1 LNDRPDNDRPDNDR
15 PDEVQVLLERAGRA
29 EAEGRTAEALDAYE
43 AAFEASDRNPAL
55 AGPLGRVA
63 LRLGLREAAE
73 QLLRLYLQAEPD
85 SVQGR
90 ADLAHA
96 LREQHRYDEAIEL
109 LRQAI
114 TAHPEEPGLWTD
126 LGVVRVQQ
134 GEPASALDFLGEAL
148 RLNPASGRALYYRGQ
163 AHADLGDHAG
173 ACADYEAA
181 LRSLDLD
188 EADHVRIRLAEA
200 LSLLGLGELEVG
212 WRLYRARLSPLS
224 GRRERFKVP
233 GAPFNFAAG
242 TIGLEGR
249 SLLLVAEQG
258 LGDEILFAGLI
269 PEVIEALGPAGR
281 LALAVEPR
289 LIPLFARSF
298 PAAEVVAHRTRNV
311 DGAPVRTVPD
321 LTTPVEYWAPFAA
334 PAETLRPTV
343 DRFPQAA
350 GFLKPDPA
358 RVNHWRGWLAER
370 PERKVG
376 LLWKSAKLSGERQR
390 LFAPFDAWRPVLRTP
405 AVAFVNLQYGDCA
418 EELAFARAELGVDIV
433 QPPGLDLKDDL
444 DGVAALAA
452 ALDLTLG
459 FSNASFNLAGA
470 VGAPAWLIA
479 VDRAWTML
487 GTDRYPW
494 YPQVRCFTAPDGW
507 PAALEAAAAAL
518 AAY

>member
-1 LNDRPDNDRPDNDR
+1 MNDAPDK
-15 PDEVQVLLERAGRA
+15 VQAHLERARRA
-29 EAEGRTAEALDAYE
+29 EEQERTAEALDAYE
-43 AAFEASDRNPAL
+43 AAFEASGRDPAL
-55 AGPLGRVA
+55 AGPLGRAA
-63 LRLGLREAAE
+63 LRLGLHEAAE
-73 QLLRLYLQAEPD
+73 QLLRFYLQAQPD

-96 LREQHRYDEAIEL
+96 LREQHRYGEAIEL

-114 TAHPEEPGLWTD
+114 TASPEAPGLWTD

-134 GEPASALDFLGEAL
+134 GEPASALTFLDEAL
-148 RLNPASGRALYYRGQ
+148 RLHPASGRALYYRGN
-163 AHADLGDHAG
+163 ARADLGDHAE

-181 LRSLDLD
+181 LRGPELD

-224 GRRERFKVP
+224 GRRERFEVP
-233 GAPFNFAAG
+233 GAPFDFAVG

-258 LGDEILFAGLI
+258 LGDEILFGSLI
-269 PEVIEALGPAGR
+269 PEVIEALGPDGR

-289 LIPLFARSF
+289 LVSLFARSF
-298 PAAEVVAHRTRNV
+298 PNAEVVAHQTRTV

-321 LTTPVEYWAPFAA
+321 LKAPVDYWAPFAA
-334 PAETLRPTV
+334 PAGALRPAV
-343 DRFPQAA
+343 ARFPAA
-350 GFLKPDPA
+350 GGFLKPDPM
-358 RVNHWRGWLAER
+358 RVAYWRGWLAGR
-370 PERKVG
+370 PGRKVG

-390 LFAPFDAWRPVLRTP
+390 LFAPFDAWRPVLGAPGVT
-405 AVAFVNLQYGDCA
+405 FVNLQYGDCA
-418 EELAFARAELGVDIV
+418 EELAFAHAELGVDIL

-470 VGAPAWLIA
+470 VGAPAWLVA

-507 PAALEAAAAAL
+507 PKALEAAAAAL
-518 AAY
+518 ATL